1 MAASFRSGNLA
12 LALVALSCAVL
23 IARRATA
30 ERRAHS
36 MADLSRDHGVV
47 IGTDTAPETAPRVQ
61 DAIGAYKVKNLAG
74 KTVPLIAEGQPT
86 IVMINS
92 RTCPWCKKS
101 LKDIGELSH
110 GRPLPRL
117 TVLTLEGAAEGE
129 PMMALEKITGATLVG
144 PVGSSEDV
152 LRSFRNTGTP
162 TFIAVDR
169 NGRVVRTMPGYPIR
183 EELKFWHAVMLG
195 EAEVP

>member
-1 MAASFRSGNLA
+1 MATPIRPGNLA
-12 LALVALSCAVL
+12 LTLVALSCAVL

-30 ERRAHS
+30 ERRTSAV
-36 MADLSRDHGVV
+36 DLSRDHHVV
-47 IGTDTAPETAPRVQ
+47 AGTDTAPETAPRLQ
-61 DAIGAYKVKNLAG
+61 DAIGVYKVKNLAG
-74 KTVPLIAEGQPT
+74 KTVPLIVEGQPT

-92 RTCPWCKKS
+92 RTCSWCKKS
-101 LKDIGELSH
+101 VKDIGELSE
-110 GRPLPRL
+110 GRALPRL

-129 PMMALEKITGATLVG
+129 PMLAKEKIVGATLVG
-144 PVGSSEDV
+144 PAGPSEQV
-152 LRSFRNTGTP
+152 LLTFRNAGTP